1 MKYYTLE
8 YNMNCPYSK
17 QIQMPLLSKQGVAM
31 KVFKDGQQISLKPGD
46 VDVEGAANWKEY
58 AGWLTFELSSGDA
71 PSLEEKKVDVS
82 SSSTAKAAGTYVT
95 MTVPDTMVP
104 VEGIFEISSLEG
116 LSLPVSLKAED
127 VDYSVKFSL
136 SSASGIVSSDVELDV
151 NLLQLGSSTGAIIAY
166 QYLKEGESGKEA
178 RTWYKANV
186 PVDEVEI
193 SAGCY
198 LTGGSNLIF
207 TQDNTV
213 AIVSASVDID
223 TKDGANATF
232 PLYVQAADAG
242 WFEADL
248 SQDKTE
254 VK

>member
-1 MKYYTLE
+1 
-8 YNMNCPYSK
+8 
-17 QIQMPLLSKQGVAM
+17 MPLLSKQGVAM

-82 SSSTAKAAGTYVT
+82 SSSTAKAAGTYTT
-95 MTVPDTMVP
+95 MTIPDTMVP
-104 VEGIFEISSLEG
+104 VEGVFEISSLEG

-151 NLLQLGSSTGAIIAY
+151 NLLKLDSSTGAIIAY
-166 QYLKEGESGKEA
+166 QYLKEGEGGKEA
-178 RTWYKANV
+178 RTWYNATNV

-193 SAGCY
+193 SAGCK
-198 LTGGSNLIF
+198 LNGGSSLIF

-248 SQDKTE
+248 SQDTTE